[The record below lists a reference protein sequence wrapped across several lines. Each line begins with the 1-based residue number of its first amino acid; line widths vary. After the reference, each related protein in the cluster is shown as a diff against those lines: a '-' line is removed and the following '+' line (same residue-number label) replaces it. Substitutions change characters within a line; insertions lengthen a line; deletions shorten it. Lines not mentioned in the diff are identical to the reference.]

1 MISSMTG
8 FGKGSAQVDNISAET
23 EIKSVNSRYL
33 EISIRLPKSLM
44 NKEFEVREIIRNR
57 IKRGKL
63 TVGIQLKK
71 NGLTDNKPSLNKEN
85 IQYAIG
91 ILKELKKS
99 AKVTEKI
106 TLNHLLTFNDIFLT
120 DIEGES
126 EQEYNVVLE
135 SLNSALDEF
144 STMRNKE
151 GKELA
156 KDLKKRLNN
165 IQDAV
170 LKIEELSKPA
180 VLEYFEKV
188 KERAKQVLGD
198 VSAYTDRIE
207 LELALLIDK
216 SDITEEIVRLKSH
229 IKFFLEALE
238 KEAEVGRKLNFICQ
252 EINREAN
259 TIGSKSLS
267 SEISHHTVFIKEEL
281 ERIREQIQ
289 NIE

>member
-8 FGKGSAQVDNISAET
+8 FGKGSSQVENLTAET

-33 EISIRLPKSLM
+33 EISLRLPKSLM
-44 NKEFEVREIIRNR
+44 NKEFEVREVIKNR

-63 TVGIQLKK
+63 TVNLQLKR
-71 NGLTDNKPSLNKEN
+71 NGLIDNKPILNEEN
-85 IQYAIG
+85 IQYAVRV
-91 ILKELKKS
+91 LNELKKS
-99 AKVTEKI
+99 TGVKDEI
-106 TLNHLLTFNDIFLT
+106 TLNHLLTFNDIFFA
-120 DIEGES
+120 DVEDES
-126 EQEYNVVLE
+126 EQEYKIILE
-135 SLNSALDEF
+135 SLNIALDEY
-144 STMRNKE
+144 TKMRDKE

-156 KDLKKRLNN
+156 KDLKQRVNN
-165 IQDAV
+165 IQKAV
-170 LKIEELSKPA
+170 DKIEELSRTA
-180 VLEYFEKV
+180 VVESFEKV
-188 KERAKQVLGD
+188 KERARQLLSEA
-198 VSAYTDRIE
+198 SAYTERLE

-229 IKFFLEALE
+229 IKFFSETIE

-267 SEISHHTVFIKEEL
+267 SEISHHTVYIKEEL